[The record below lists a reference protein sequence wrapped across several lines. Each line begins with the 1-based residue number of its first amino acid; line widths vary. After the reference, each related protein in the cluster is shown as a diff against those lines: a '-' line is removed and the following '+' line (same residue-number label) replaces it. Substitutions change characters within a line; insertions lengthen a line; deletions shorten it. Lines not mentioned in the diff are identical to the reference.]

1 VTTDT
6 GLASSRYRH
15 AMPSNLECL
24 GLGVA
29 DQAELERLLDGAVAE
44 ARRLGE
50 VDGISVLRWQDRSG
64 ARLVMSVRGEHVLDL
79 LPSFAG
85 TPGARLANVRAATDE
100 VAFADVVD
108 EDDEQVT
115 MLALELEQRRLL
127 PAAGVAAAG
136 AIVVALGVDVTVHAD
151 EEAFAASDASLLH
164 GRSED
169 DVDEAPAHFAER
181 GWSWP
186 PRMAAES
193 FISYGV
199 FGPPEDARAYARL
212 TGTVRHA
219 RRLQVAATGKEFVAA
234 RLQTAGFE
242 VDLCLPA
249 DEHNLK
255 PGNVIGGTVFLVGS
269 LD

>member
-1 VTTDT
+1 V
-6 GLASSRYRH
+6 
-15 AMPSNLECL
+15 PSNLACL

-29 DQAELERLLDGAVAE
+29 DNAELERLLSVAVPA
-44 ARRLGE
+44 ARPLGE
-50 VDGISVLRWQDRSG
+50 VDGIWVVRWEDPSG
-64 ARLVMSVRGEHVLDL
+64 ARLVMSVQGEQVLDL

-85 TPGARLANVRAATDE
+85 TPGARLANIQAATDE
-100 VAFADVVD
+100 VAIADVVD
-108 EDDEQVT
+108 EGDEQVT

-127 PAAGVAAAG
+127 PAEGLAAAS
-136 AIVVALGVDVTVHAD
+136 ATVVALGVDVTVHAD
-151 EEAFAASDASLLH
+151 EDAFAASDASLLQDP
-164 GRSED
+164 GED
-169 DVDEAPAHFAER
+169 GPGEPPPHFVER

-199 FGPPEDARAYARL
+199 FGAPEDAQAYARL
-212 TGTVRHA
+212 TGTVRQA
-219 RRLQVAATGKEFVAA
+219 RRLRVTATGQEFTAA
-234 RLQTAGFE
+234 RVQTAGFE

-249 DEHNLK
+249 GEHTLQ